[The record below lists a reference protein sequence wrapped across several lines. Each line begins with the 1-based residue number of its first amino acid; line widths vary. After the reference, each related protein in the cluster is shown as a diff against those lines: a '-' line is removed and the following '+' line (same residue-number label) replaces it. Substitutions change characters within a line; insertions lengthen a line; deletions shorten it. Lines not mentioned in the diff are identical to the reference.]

1 MKYNETLCRI
11 EYALSVLFFVTL
23 AGFFP
28 LFYGAGYSV
37 ILPAKYT
44 AFQIIAVFF
53 GCAFFALSVLKKDK
67 KRLFYGCFS
76 ARCAPT
82 AFLFLFYAVLII
94 SALLSPYLL
103 QTNSG
108 GLSAVIFGS
117 GRYDGLYV
125 YGIIRGSDSEEF

>member
-1 MKYNETLCRI
+1 MSNRI
-11 EYALSVLFFVTL
+11 CAVGIVFVTL

-53 GCAFFALSVLKKDK
+53 RMCLFALSVLKKDK
-67 KRLFYGCFS
+67 KRLFYGCFFGS
-76 ARCAPT
+76 MRT
-82 AFLFLFYAVLII
+82 DGISVLFYAVLII
-94 SALLSPYLL
+94 SALLSPYFL
-103 QTNSG
+103 QTNSR

-125 YGIIRGSDSEEF
+125 YGLYAVIL

>member
-53 GCAFFALSVLKKDK
+53 GLS
-67 KRLFYGCFS
+67 
-76 ARCAPT
+76 
-82 AFLFLFYAVLII
+82 LIHI
-94 SALLSPYLL
+94 
-103 QTNSG
+103 
-108 GLSAVIFGS
+108 
-117 GRYDGLYV
+117 
-125 YGIIRGSDSEEF
+125 